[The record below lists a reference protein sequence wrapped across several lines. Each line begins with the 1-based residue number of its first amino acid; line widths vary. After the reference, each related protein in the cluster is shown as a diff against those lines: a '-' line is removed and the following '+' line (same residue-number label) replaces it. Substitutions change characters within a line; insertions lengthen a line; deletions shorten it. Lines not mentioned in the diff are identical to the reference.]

1 MTKHLTERL
10 EEKAKEISQKMYLK
24 ERERRGAGNIEKMKE
39 IRKLRISE
47 VLHPENRKKR
57 SQLVSS
63 QVKA

>member
-10 EEKAKEISQKMYLK
+10 EEKAKEISQKTYLK
-24 ERERRGAGNIEKMKE
+24 ERECRGAGNVEKMRK

-63 QVKA
+63 LVKA